1 MEFFAWGVNHPGVA
15 DKRSAIIREHWDF
28 IDRYK
33 DRLIARGPVLDPG
46 DPSRVTG
53 SIHIAELDDWR
64 EARRFVHEEPFHQAG
79 LFEHVLI
86 RRFELELGRTQFEF
100 ESAGGLPRFFIYC
113 PAAPGNEAGRE
124 RAAGEYGA
132 YCAGFD
138 ANFLC
143 RGALLDDRG
152 GWAGSIYLMEMADT
166 DAVDGFLEGEPY
178 REAALYG
185 GVEVHRWTPGGPEN
199 LNRQGELA

>member
-1 MEFFAWGVNHPGVA
+1 MEFFTWGVNHSGVA
-15 DKRSAIIREHWDF
+15 AKRSAIIREHWDF

-33 DRLIARGPVLDPG
+33 DRLIARGPVLDPS

-64 EARRFVHEEPFHQAG
+64 EAMRFVHEEPFHQAG
-79 LFEHVLI
+79 LFEHMLI
-86 RRFELELGRTQFEF
+86 RRFQLELGRTQFEF
-100 ESAGGLPRFFIYC
+100 ESAGDLPRFFIYC
-113 PAAPGNEAGRE
+113 PAARGSGTGRE
-124 RAAGEYGA
+124 RVADEYDA

-143 RGALLDDRG
+143 RGALIGDRG

-166 DAVDGFLEGEPY
+166 AAVGGFLEGEPC
-178 REAALYG
+178 RKAALYG
-185 GVEVHRWTPGGPEN
+185 DVQVHRWTPGGPEN
-199 LNRQGELA
+199 LSPRGELA

>member
-1 MEFFAWGVNHPGVA
+1 MEFFAWGVNHSGVA
-15 DKRSAIIREHWDF
+15 GKRSAIIREHWDF

-33 DRLIARGPVLDPG
+33 DRLIARGPVLDPS

-53 SIHIAELDDWR
+53 SIHIAELDDRR
-64 EARRFVHEEPFHQAG
+64 EAERFVHEEPFYQAG
-79 LFEHVLI
+79 LFEHMLI

-100 ESAGGLPRFFIYC
+100 ESAGDLPRFFIYC
-113 PAAPGNEAGRE
+113 PAAPGSETGRA
-124 RAAGEYGA
+124 RAADEYDA

-143 RGALLDDRG
+143 RGALIGDRG

-166 DAVDGFLEGEPY
+166 AAVGGFLEGEPCLK
-178 REAALYG
+178 AALYG
-185 GVEVHRWTPGGPEN
+185 DVQVHRWTPGGPEN
-199 LNRQGELA
+199 LSPRGELA

>member
-1 MEFFAWGVNHPGVA
+1 MFE
-15 DKRSAIIREHWDF
+15 R
-28 IDRYK
+28 
-33 DRLIARGPVLDPG
+33 VL
-46 DPSRVTG
+46 
-53 SIHIAELDDWR
+53 L
-64 EARRFVHEEPFHQAG
+64 
-79 LFEHVLI
+79 

-100 ESAGGLPRFFIYC
+100 ESAGDLPRFFIHC
-113 PAAPGNEAGRE
+113 PAAPGSGTGRE
-124 RAAGEYGA
+124 RASDEYHA

-143 RGALLDDRG
+143 CGALLDDQG

-178 REAALYG
+178 LQAALYG
-185 GVEVHRWTPGGPEN
+185 GVRVHRWTPGGPEN